1 MLRHSAERG
10 ARTVRAEEQSSGT
23 ALSRTLRTAEPS
35 VVAVPYVCEVRSH
48 FFFSS
53 LLTSLLTWKKTRIV
67 NNMIVLMWK
76 KQTSLIM
83 TKIASETKCTI
94 VVVGDSRT
102 GKSALLHRFVHKS
115 FQPVR
120 HVLILLLFKYVVLTI
135 DIFVDNQ
142 LLRLDSIV
150 RYFWNALSRE
160 FLNFF
165 FVYCQSYIF
174 LFCFFVFWSFPKRNG
189 FIKIC
194 KK

>member
-1 MLRHSAERG
+1 
-10 ARTVRAEEQSSGT
+10 
-23 ALSRTLRTAEPS
+23 
-35 VVAVPYVCEVRSH
+35 
-48 FFFSS
+48 
-53 LLTSLLTWKKTRIV
+53 
-67 NNMIVLMWK
+67 
-76 KQTSLIM
+76 M

-142 LLRLDSIV
+142 LLRLDSIDISETHCLD
-150 RYFWNALSRE
+150 N
-160 FLNFF
+160 FLRIFF

-174 LFCFFVFWSFPKRNG
+174 CFCLLVVSKKKRVL
-189 FIKIC
+189 
-194 KK
+194 